1 MTRASDHERHFLR
14 SCLLQVLLPL
24 PIILPEK
31 LAMAQAVQR
40 KQKRKLFP
48 AEDSTPSLPS
58 KRLNVSPWQVARMST
73 GGREPSRK
81 QLSDG
86 GGGGGSSDD
95 DDDGGTSDNELGPR
109 AGLSV
114 HRMLRFP
121 SFQTLRSEPSIGG
134 ALTRS
139 R

>member
-31 LAMAQAVQR
+31 LAMAQAVER

-48 AEDSTPSLPS
+48 AEDSTPSPPS

-86 GGGGGSSDD
+86 GGGGGI
-95 DDDGGTSDNELGPR
+95 SDNELGPR
-109 AGLSV
+109 TGLSV

-121 SFQTLRSEPSIGG
+121 SFQTFRSEP
-134 ALTRS
+134 
-139 R
+139 

>member
-86 GGGGGSSDD
+86 G
-95 DDDGGTSDNELGPR
+95 TSDNELGPR

-139 R
+139 